1 MINVTCSCRRAV
13 NLLLWTVLL
22 VLPCVSLSAQDAAE
36 ITDRAAAVYENGKG
50 VSVAFALQVR
60 AGVQQ
65 AAESFEGVIQM
76 KGDKFMLVIPGTR
89 VWYDGKTQW
98 TYMERNGEV
107 NLTEPTGEELQYT
120 NPALLLRM
128 YKKGYTASL
137 KGESTAANGKTA
149 YDVELTPKKK
159 GDIVK
164 VSLQIEKYS
173 FLPARIS
180 VESKNGGLTT
190 VQIKSFT
197 AGLNQP
203 DSFFVF
209 DGKQFPD
216 AEVIDL
222 R

>member
-1 MINVTCSCRRAV
+1 MINVTCSCRRAI
-13 NLLLWTVLL
+13 NLLLCAVSL
-22 VLPCVSLSAQDAAE
+22 VLPCVPLSAQNAAE
-36 ITDRAAAVYENGKG
+36 ITDRAAAIYENGKG
-50 VSVAFALQVR
+50 VSVAFALHIR

-65 AAESFEGVIQM
+65 TAESFEGVIQM
-76 KGDKFMLVIPGTR
+76 KGDKFTLVISGTR

-98 TYMERNGEV
+98 TYMERNREV

-137 KGESTAANGKTA
+137 KGESTTVNGKTA

-159 GDIVK
+159 GDIMK

-173 FLPARIS
+173 SLPARIA
-180 VESKNGGLTT
+180 VESKGGGLAT

-209 DGKQFPD
+209 DSKQFPNV
-216 AEVIDL
+216 EMIDL